1 MLGGIW
7 KKLHMTL
14 YTLPNKSYLT
24 NIAVKSTP
32 GLALVEVL
40 HLGVASL
47 AGLQPDVR
55 RVLEVVWLNHSFDL
69 CALLYARIDKNLQ
82 RSLPFFVLMTHQ
94 YREPKPR
101 SN

>member
-1 MLGGIW
+1 
-7 KKLHMTL
+7 MTL

-40 HLGVASL
+40 HLGIASL

-55 RVLEVVWLNHSFDL
+55 RDLEIVWMNYSFDL
-69 CALLYARIDKNLQ
+69 C
-82 RSLPFFVLMTHQ
+82 RSLCPALCKNKQEFVEPFLFVLMTHH
-94 YREPKPR
+94 YREE
-101 SN
+101 SQS